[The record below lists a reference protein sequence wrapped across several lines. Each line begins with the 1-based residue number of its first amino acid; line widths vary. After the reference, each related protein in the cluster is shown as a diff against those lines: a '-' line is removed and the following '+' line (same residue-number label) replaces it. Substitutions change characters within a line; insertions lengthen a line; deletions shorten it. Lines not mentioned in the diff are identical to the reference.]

1 MKPLFN
7 LDNPFMQALAR
18 IGDLMML
25 SVLTLVLC
33 LPVVTFGPAVA
44 ALFKTVYALTLDTC
58 GAVIPTYLK
67 AFRENF
73 KQAFI
78 VGAALLAALAAFACD
93 FVLLRLYFEGTLY
106 TVLLCLVAVL
116 AVLVLSLT
124 AYLFPLV
131 TRYNN
136 TLSEHLRNAA
146 ILMVVNFPKTILM
159 LAVNLSPVIM
169 FLLRPE
175 FMLQTLVVWF
185 FLAPGLIAQGDSY
198 ILLPVFQKLE
208 NSGEEPVKEDVEE
221 TEDG

>member
-93 FVLLRLYFEGTLY
+93 FVRFYNICKRVRIVFFDYVLYRADLTLAHY
-106 TVLLCLVAVL
+106 AGKH
-116 AVLVLSLT
+116 LVLGFCVRSD
-124 AYLFPLV
+124 
-131 TRYNN
+131 
-136 TLSEHLRNAA
+136 SCGHCNAA
-146 ILMVVNFPKTILM
+146 
-159 LAVNLSPVIM
+159 
-169 FLLRPE
+169 
-175 FMLQTLVVWF
+175 
-185 FLAPGLIAQGDSY
+185 AQGFAD
-198 ILLPVFQKLE
+198 F
-208 NSGEEPVKEDVEE
+208 SGDLVRLVGNNIEY
-221 TEDG
+221 DG